1 MKKII
6 NHITTI
12 VAITLLLI
20 LACSVLKYFDNVFN
34 TEILD
39 FIQALA
45 GLFLFLFGLPVSLYR
60 YNTNKRRKIMA
71 KVSKD

>member
-1 MKKII
+1 MKTII
-6 NHITTI
+6 NHIASI

-20 LACSVLKYFDNVFN
+20 LACSVMKYFNNVFN

-45 GLFLFLFGLPVSLYR
+45 GLFLFLFDIPVLLYH
-60 YNTNKRRKIMA
+60 YNTNKRKKIMA

>member
-1 MKKII
+1 MKTII
-6 NHITTI
+6 NHITSI

-20 LACSVLKYFDNVFN
+20 LACSVLKYFNNVFN

-45 GLFLFLFGLPVSLYR
+45 RLFLFLFGIPVLLYR
-60 YNTNKRRKIMA
+60 YNTNKRKKIM
-71 KVSKD
+71 KNISK